1 MYTFLRRLYSVVCPE
16 ALYTLEMY
24 TRCLPKEHIKEG
36 EDFQGAVKNVPV
48 RERQR
53 SQEGSWEALG
63 IYTSAYQKNML
74 RRGRIFRVL

>member
-1 MYTFLRRLYSVVCPE
+1 MVCPE

-53 SQEGSWEALG
+53 SQEGSWEATALVQ
-63 IYTSAYQKNML
+63 A
-74 RRGRIFRVL
+74 